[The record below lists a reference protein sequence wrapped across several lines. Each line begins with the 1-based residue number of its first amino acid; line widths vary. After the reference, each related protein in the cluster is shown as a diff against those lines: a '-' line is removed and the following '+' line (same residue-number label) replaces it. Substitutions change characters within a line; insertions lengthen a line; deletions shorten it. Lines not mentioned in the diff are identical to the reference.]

1 MRSRRTGGLAEL
13 AQRKKPTAHKKA
25 VPLLITDLPRLT
37 LEHLAEALAEGVR
50 WHAVLPLTQEQQMAQ
65 CQALIGLRQMQWHV
79 DQALGKDYSPLVYLS
94 KRGESK

>member
-1 MRSRRTGGLAEL
+1 MRARRTGGLAEL
-13 AQRKKPTAHKKA
+13 AQRKKQAATQKA
-25 VPLLITDLPRLT
+25 APLLITDLPRLT

-50 WHAVLPLTQEQQMAQ
+50 WHAVMPLTQEQQLAQ

-94 KRGESK
+94 KRGDSE